1 MYRRKTVIFIILI
14 LSTFILASFP
24 AYSTGKTAED
34 FGGKTVLILHYHRFD
49 NNYNGWNLWIWPH
62 KPQSLDGHA
71 YQFNGKDEFGPYAI
85 ITFDEKYTELGYIV
99 RLNEWQAKD
108 VAKDRFVKIPKSGV
122 AEIWVITSVEQ
133 PYTNPKDIDISP
145 RILSAIM
152 DSPTEI
158 KINLTTPFDTKN
170 WKGKINVF
178 AENNRLSVKNVEKL
192 DPTDISKTTKIKV
205 ILNSPFKNVDKT
217 VRIKIEGYVE
227 NTTIMRDILN
237 NFYYS
242 GNDLGITYKKDSTTF
257 KVWSPVSKTAEVL
270 LYKNYKSTEPDKV
283 VKMAKSQNT
292 GVWNVIVNGDFKGWF
307 YKYRFLSYGKYRETV
322 DPYSIAVSVNSEKS
336 AIIDLKDTNPEN
348 WEKDIKPPFANPE
361 DAIIYEIHVKDFTIN
376 ENSGIDE
383 KYRGKYLGLIQENTT
398 GPGKVKTGLS
408 HLKELGITHVHIM
421 PIQDIYFID
430 ETKFKEHYGW
440 GYDPKLYNVPDG
452 FYSINPFDPNSR
464 IKEVKEMI
472 KKFHENDIRVIL
484 DVVYNHTAVVG
495 EGSAFDQTV
504 PYYYYRTD
512 DTGHYTNGS
521 GVGNEIATERPMVR
535 KFIVDSVKYWVKE
548 YHVDGF
554 RFDLMGLI
562 DKETMNTITEELH
575 KIDTSILLYG
585 EPWTGGGKL
594 LFGKGDQ
601 KNMHIAMFNDD
612 VRNAIRGSV
621 FNAKIKGFGLGSLG
635 KETKIKRGVV
645 GSIYYDPKIRLW
657 AADPEET
664 INYVSNHDNHTLW
677 DKNALALGYEPWKEE
692 MSQEI
697 EEKLKKAQKFS
708 NAIILTSQGIA
719 FLHGGV
725 DFART
730 KLGND
735 NPYNIE
741 KPNVFDWSRKEK
753 YYDIFEYYKG
763 LITLRKTHPA
773 FRMTD
778 ADMIKEHLEFLKT
791 PKKRMVAFI
800 IKNNANNDMWKN
812 ILVIYNANSSKV
824 SFNLPEGKWNVVVND
839 QIAGTKII
847 TSVEKQI
854 TLKSLSAYVLYQ
866 E

>member
-1 MYRRKTVIFIILI
+1 MKKKSLLVLI
-14 LSTFILASFP
+14 LLIISTILLSAFP
-24 AYSTGKTAED
+24 SYSVGKTAED

-49 NNYNGWNLWIWPH
+49 GNYNGWNLWVWPH
-62 KPQSLDGHA
+62 KPQSLEGHA
-71 YQFNGKDEFGPYAI
+71 YQFTGKDAFGPYAI

-108 VAKDRFVKIPKSGV
+108 VSKDRFIKIPKNGI
-122 AEIWVITSVEQ
+122 AEIWVITSVEE
-133 PYTNPKDIDISP
+133 PYTDPNNIDISP

-152 DSPTEI
+152 DSSTEI
-158 KINLTTPFDTKN
+158 KVSLTTPFDTKN
-170 WKGKINVF
+170 WKGKVDVF
-178 AENNRLSVKNVEKL
+178 ADNKKLEIKNVEKL
-192 DPTDISKTTKIKV
+192 DPTDISKTTKIKI
-205 ILNSPFKNVDKT
+205 ILNSPFKDVDKI
-217 VRIKIEGYVE
+217 VKISISGYVE
-227 NTTIMRDILN
+227 NTAIMRNILN
-237 NFYYS
+237 DFYYS
-242 GNDLGITYKKDSTTF
+242 GDDLGITYKKDSITF

-270 LYKNYKSTEPDKV
+270 LYKNYTSTTPDKIY
-283 VKMAKSQNT
+283 KMEKSKD
-292 GVWNVIVNGDFKGWF
+292 GVWSSTIKGNFKGWF
-307 YKYRFLSYGKYRETV
+307 YKYKFYSYGKYRETV

-348 WEKDIKPPFANPE
+348 WNNDIKPPFINPE

-376 ENSGIDE
+376 KNSGVED
-383 KYRGKYLGLIQENTT
+383 KYRGKYLGLVQENTT
-398 GPGKVKTGLS
+398 GPNGVKTGLS
-408 HLKELGITHVHIM
+408 HLKELGVTHVHIM

-430 ETKFKEHYGW
+430 ETKFKEQYGW

-472 KKFHENDIRVIL
+472 KKFHKNGIRVIL

-562 DKETMNTITEELH
+562 DKETMNEITKELH
-575 KIDTSILLYG
+575 KIDPSILLYG

-612 VRNAIRGSV
+612 FRNAIRGSV
-621 FNAKIKGFGLGSLG
+621 FNAKVKGFGLGSLG
-635 KETKIKRGVV
+635 KEIKIKRGVV
-645 GSIYYDPKIRLW
+645 GSIEYNSRIRLW
-657 AADPEET
+657 ASDPEET

-677 DKNALALGYEPWKEE
+677 DKNALALGYKPWEGKIP
-692 MSQEI
+692 QNI

-730 KLGND
+730 KMGND
-735 NPYNIE
+735 NPYNKE
-741 KPNVFDWSRKEK
+741 TPNVFDWSRKEK

-763 LITLRKTHPA
+763 LIELRKSHPA
-773 FRMTD
+773 FRMTN
-778 ADMIKEHLEFLKT
+778 ADMIKSHLEFLET

-800 IKNNANNDMWKN
+800 IKGYANNDSWKN

-824 SFNLPEGKWNVVVND
+824 TFNLPDGTWNIVVND
-839 QIAGTKII
+839 KSAGTKII
-847 TSVEKQI
+847 KTTENKI
-854 TLKSLSAYVLYQ
+854 ILEPLSAYVLYQ
-866 E
+866 Q